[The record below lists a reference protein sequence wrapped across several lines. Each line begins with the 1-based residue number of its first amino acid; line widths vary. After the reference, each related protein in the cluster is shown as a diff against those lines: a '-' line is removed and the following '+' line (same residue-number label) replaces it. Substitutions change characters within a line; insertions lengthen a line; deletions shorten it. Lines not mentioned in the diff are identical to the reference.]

1 MDFSPGEELEAV
13 RDLAEEIL
21 EDRATPE
28 RIAEVEGSHAR
39 LDERLWKELAR
50 SGLLGVAL
58 PEEEGGAGLGLA
70 ALCVVLEAQGRFVAP
85 VPLWSSVVAALAIAV
100 HGDVDLRRSLLP
112 SFVDG
117 ATRTTLALEE
127 FEAHDPDTPRCAA
140 AGEGEEWRLTG
151 VKAAVPTPTGA
162 DHVLVSATTDQ
173 GTGLFLVA
181 PDAEGVHW
189 EDADTTD
196 RDRSGHLTLDGAR
209 ARALGAPGTGVLEHT
224 VQCATA
230 ALAALQTG
238 VAQGALRLAAD
249 HLAGREQ
256 FGRPLATFQAV
267 QHQLADCYID
277 VDSLRVCR
285 WQAVAAIEGDGS
297 AASRT
302 LVARWWTAKAGAD
315 VVHRVQHLH
324 GGVGVDVDHPVHR
337 YFLWGKQ
344 IAATFGGE
352 SASLAALGDV
362 LAGEDSETTE
372 VLS

>member
-1 MDFSPGEELEAV
+1 MDFTLGEELEAV

-21 EDRATPE
+21 GDRATPE
-28 RIAEVEGSHAR
+28 RVAEVEGSSTR

-50 SGLLGVAL
+50 SGLLGIAL
-58 PEEEGGAGLGLA
+58 PEEDGGSGLGLKA
-70 ALCVVLEAQGRFVAP
+70 VCVLLEAQGRFVAP
-85 VPLWSSVVAALAIAV
+85 VPLWSAVVAALAIAE
-100 HGDVDLRRSLLP
+100 HGDADLRGSLLP
-112 SFVDG
+112 SHVDG
-117 ATRTTLALEE
+117 AARTTLALEE
-127 FEAHDPDTPRCAA
+127 FEAHDPRTPRCAA
-140 AGEGEEWRLTG
+140 VPEGEAWRLTG
-151 VKAAVPTPTGA
+151 AKAAVPTPTGT

-181 PDAEGVHW
+181 SDAEGVHW
-189 EDADTTD
+189 EDARTTD
-196 RDRSGHLTLDGAR
+196 RDRSGHLTLDGVR

-238 VAQGALRLAAD
+238 VARGALRLAAD
-249 HLAGREQ
+249 HLTGREQ

-277 VDSLRVCR
+277 VDSLSVCR

-297 AASRT
+297 AAART

-324 GGVGVDVDHPVHR
+324 GGVGVDVDHPAHR

-344 IAATFGGE
+344 IAGTLGGE
-352 SASLAALGDV
+352 GASLAALGDV
-362 LAGEDSETTE
+362 LADEDPEATE
-372 VLS
+372 VLA